1 MSPEADVTSEAK
13 AGINKT
19 YYLYGAQARSNQIL
33 FIHIFTGLA
42 LSVLLVGSRS
52 LEAFIRKCVEATVA
66 SDADTSIFVGI
77 ASYVDPEVDRT
88 IELLFAQAKE
98 PSRVHVGLVLQEHKS
113 SREVYPLL
121 RWRSHPNVRILEYE
135 PEASKG
141 AGWARSQIATLY
153 QGEKYYLQLDSH
165 HLFVRSWDVVCIDLL
180 NKLAAKVSKPILT
193 TYLTSYP
200 EGATDVS
207 EIVHQLPWRMTAGY
221 WMKPFRGILP
231 KKIQY
236 LPLPIP
242 KHILMTANGDPQP
255 TPFLSAHF
263 VFVHSTWL
271 KEVPYDP
278 LMYFDGEEDSL
289 AMRSYTSGYDM
300 FYPTV
305 HIAFHLYERKNS
317 TKHWHD
323 HPEMFKEMSVKS
335 MNRLEGIIE
344 TRGGV
349 ARDWKRLGVYGLGDT
364 RSIVDYQRFAGV
376 DYNKMYITTR
386 ARYGEALGK
395 QPIGMFP
402 RLWVHKDGHFQMTK
416 RENNT
421 EFWEEWKHG
430 ETLEGRVDKDGR
442 SLPDDAIIVTSKWM
456 VTSRDVMLQNP
467 SLKLIDA
474 SRGLEM
480 QLTPEGCFYRY
491 QNSSDFRTNWTFM
504 AYGYWM

>member
-1 MSPEADVTSEAK
+1 
-13 AGINKT
+13 
-19 YYLYGAQARSNQIL
+19 
-33 FIHIFTGLA
+33 
-42 LSVLLVGSRS
+42 
-52 LEAFIRKCVEATVA
+52 
-66 SDADTSIFVGI
+66 
-77 ASYVDPEVDRT
+77 
-88 IELLFAQAKE
+88 
-98 PSRVHVGLVLQEHKS
+98 
-113 SREVYPLL
+113 
-121 RWRSHPNVRILEYE
+121 
-135 PEASKG
+135 
-141 AGWARSQIATLY
+141 
-153 QGEKYYLQLDSH
+153 
-165 HLFVRSWDVVCIDLL
+165 
-180 NKLAAKVSKPILT
+180 
-193 TYLTSYP
+193 
-200 EGATDVS
+200 
-207 EIVHQLPWRMTAGY
+207 
-221 WMKPFRGILP
+221 
-231 KKIQY
+231 
-236 LPLPIP
+236 
-242 KHILMTANGDPQP
+242 
-255 TPFLSAHF
+255 
-263 VFVHSTWL
+263 
-271 KEVPYDP
+271 
-278 LMYFDGEEDSL
+278 
-289 AMRSYTSGYDM
+289 MRSYTSGYDM

-335 MNRLEGIIE
+335 LNRLEGIIE

-421 EFWEEWKHG
+421 EFWEEWRHG

-442 SLPDDAIIVTSKWM
+442 SLTDDAIIVTSKWM

-467 SLKLIDA
+467 NLKLIDA